1 MFIVLLAGKSAT
13 FSDYLKLRKVS
24 ESEEVLFKG
33 EVRDFYDK
41 GDQVILKQCE
51 ILDKK
56 RVNLFLSMKKYEI
69 FIFFHR

>member
-56 RVNLFLSMKKYEI
+56 RVNLFLSMKKSEI